1 MEKMYNA
8 LLGMRRYFLLL
19 TGLLVTLEMGCASEP
34 EVRKSHGKD
43 RHARRAK
50 TGGWATGE
58 VAGDDNAM
66 GMEMSLGVLDERTV
80 DRAMKPHIR
89 ALSACFARA
98 GDARKYLSGQIVMRF
113 VVTASGRVS
122 DVHVIKNALGSY
134 PVESCLVAEGKQ
146 IVFPAPEGRR
156 GTDFEYSMDFQSTGE
171 RTVIPWSGEEMAR
184 HLYGISSNIASC
196 GSLGA
201 TDVDVIA
208 YVEPGGAVGSV
219 GFASQGSLDPSAA
232 VCAAAL
238 MRTVRVSDAPSSA
251 HSSIVLRATF
261 PMTLAFDRSAGDSSH
276 KLSKRSRRR

>member
-1 MEKMYNA
+1 MYNA

-66 GMEMSLGVLDERTV
+66 GMEMSLGVLDERVV

-89 ALSACFARA
+89 AMSACFARA

-122 DVHVIKNALGSY
+122 DVQVIKNALGSY

-208 YVEPGGAVGSV
+208 YVEPGGVVGSV

-261 PMTLAFDRSAGDSSH
+261 PMTLAFERSAGDSPR

>member
-1 MEKMYNA
+1 MYNA

-58 VAGDDNAM
+58 VSGDDNAM
-66 GMEMSLGVLDERTV
+66 GMEMSLGVLDERSV

-89 ALSACFARA
+89 ALSGCFARA
-98 GDARKYLSGQIVMRF
+98 GDARKYLSGQVVMRF

-122 DVHVIKNALGSY
+122 DVQVIKNALGSY

-261 PMTLAFDRSAGDSSH
+261 PMTLAFDRSAGDSTR
-276 KLSKRSRRR
+276 KLSKRSRRH